1 MASGPRRRRPRSA
14 LKPRT
19 PDPRRLDSDIGA
31 ITKRNPSDKMD
42 MRVSRGRVPAIKEET
57 MGYLRGVVHGA
68 IIGGAVAL
76 LYAPKPGRQMRE
88 ELSERLDQVRGQMQ
102 PVLDQA
108 QGGVDSARPPVKAG
122 LPEKTTAF
130 NVNRLCGSGL
140 QAINSAVQELRTG
153 EAQVV
158 VAGGNE
164 NMSIQPY
171 LLPRSQVGWRL
182 GEATLIDGTMSLVT
196 DPFGRYQMG
205 STAEKVAD
213 RYGVSREAQDKFAA
227 ESQRRAAAAIAEGRF
242 DDQIVPVAIPQKK
255 GEPVIATVDEHPRPG
270 TTMESLGRLKPA
282 FREGGS
288 VTAGNSS
295 GINDAGAAI
304 VVMSR
309 GKAGELGVTPQ
320 LEWIADAVAGIA
332 PEIMGVAPIF
342 AVQNLLRKVGMTIN
356 DIDVM
361 ELDEAFAAQAVAVI
375 RELEIDPDR
384 VNPNGGAIA
393 LGHPVGA
400 TGAILTIKLAYEL
413 KRRQAEWG
421 IVTMCIGGGQGIA
434 TLFRNLN

>member
-1 MASGPRRRRPRSA
+1 M
-14 LKPRT
+14 T
-19 PDPRRLDSDIGA
+19 
-31 ITKRNPSDKMD
+31 RN
-42 MRVSRGRVPAIKEET
+42 GEGI
-57 MGYLRGVVHGA
+57 VVA
-68 IIGGAVAL
+68 
-76 LYAPKPGRQMRE
+76 
-88 ELSERLDQVRGQMQ
+88 
-102 PVLDQA
+102 
-108 QGGVDSARPPVKAG
+108 GGVRTAIGKFAGAFKDTPSSDLGANAIRAAVERAGIGPEVVDEVILGCVGQVGEDAFNARLATLKAG

-227 ESQRRAAAAIAEGRF
+227 ESQRRTAAAIAEGRF

-255 GEPVIATVDEHPRPG
+255 GDPVIARVDEHPRPG

-295 GINDAGAAI
+295 GINDAGAAV
-304 VVMSR
+304 VVMT
-309 GKAGELGVTPQ
+309 KAKADELGVTPQ
-320 LEWIADAVAGIA
+320 LEWVADAVAGIA

-342 AVQNLLRKVGMTIN
+342 AVQNLLKKVGMTIN
-356 DIDVM
+356 DIDLM
-361 ELDEAFAAQAVAVI
+361 ELNEAFAAQAVAVI
-375 RELEIDPDR
+375 RELEIDPEK

-400 TGAILTIKLAYEL
+400 TGAILTVKLAYEL
-413 KRRQAEWG
+413 KRRKAEWG

>member
-1 MASGPRRRRPRSA
+1 MNGGG
-14 LKPRT
+14 
-19 PDPRRLDSDIGA
+19 I
-31 ITKRNPSDKMD
+31 
-42 MRVSRGRVPAIKEET
+42 
-57 MGYLRGVVHGA
+57 VVA
-68 IIGGAVAL
+68 
-76 LYAPKPGRQMRE
+76 
-88 ELSERLDQVRGQMQ
+88 
-102 PVLDQA
+102 
-108 QGGVDSARPPVKAG
+108 GGVRTAIGKFAGAFKDTPTSDLGANAIRAAVDRAGISPAVVDEVILGCVGQVGEDAFNARLATLKAG
-122 LPEKTTAF
+122 LPETTTAF

-171 LLPRSQVGWRL
+171 MLPRSQVGWRL
-182 GEATLIDGTMSLVT
+182 GEAQLIDGTLSLVT

-205 STAEKVAD
+205 ATAEKVAD

-227 ESQRRAAAAIAEGRF
+227 ESQRRAAVAIAEGRF
-242 DDQIVPVAIPQKK
+242 KDQIVPVSIPQRK
-255 GEPVIATVDEHPRPG
+255 GDPLVADLDEHPRPG
-270 TTMESLGRLKPA
+270 TTAESLARLKPA
-282 FREGGS
+282 FRDGGS

-295 GINDAGAAI
+295 GINDAGAAL
-304 VVMSR
+304 VVMTSAR
-309 GKAGELGVTPQ
+309 AQELGVTPQ
-320 LEWIADAVAGIA
+320 LEWVADAVAGIA

-342 AVQNLLRKVGMTIN
+342 AVQNLLKKAGMTIN
-356 DIDVM
+356 DIDLM
-361 ELDEAFAAQAVAVI
+361 ELNEAFAAQAVAVI
-375 RELEIDPDR
+375 RELEIDPEK

-400 TGAILTIKLAYEL
+400 TGAILTVKLAYEL

>member
-1 MASGPRRRRPRSA
+1 VA
-14 LKPRT
+14 
-19 PDPRRLDSDIGA
+19 
-31 ITKRNPSDKMD
+31 RN
-42 MRVSRGRVPAIKEET
+42 GGEI
-57 MGYLRGVVHGA
+57 VVA
-68 IIGGAVAL
+68 
-76 LYAPKPGRQMRE
+76 
-88 ELSERLDQVRGQMQ
+88 
-102 PVLDQA
+102 
-108 QGGVDSARPPVKAG
+108 GGVRTAIGKFAGAFKDTPTSDLGATAIRAAVDRAGISPSVVDEVILGCVGQVGEDAFNARLATLKAG
-122 LPEKTTAF
+122 LPETTTAF

-171 LLPRSQVGWRL
+171 MLPRSQVGWRL
-182 GEATLIDGTMSLVT
+182 GEAQLIDGTLSLVT

-205 STAEKVAD
+205 ATAEKVAE

-227 ESQRRAAAAIAEGRF
+227 ESQRRAGVAIAEGRF
-242 DDQIVPVAIPQKK
+242 KEQIMPIAIPQRK
-255 GEPVIATVDEHPRPG
+255 GDPLVADLDEHPRPG
-270 TTMESLGRLKPA
+270 TTAESLARLKPA
-282 FREGGS
+282 FRDGGS

-295 GINDAGAAI
+295 GINDAGAAV
-304 VVMSR
+304 VVMTSAR
-309 GKAGELGVTPQ
+309 AQELGVTPQ
-320 LEWIADAVAGIA
+320 LEWVADAVAGVA

-342 AVQNLLRKVGMTIN
+342 AVQNLLKKAGMTIN
-356 DIDVM
+356 DIDLM
-361 ELDEAFAAQAVAVI
+361 ELNEAFAAQAVAVI
-375 RELEIDPDR
+375 RELEIDPEK

-400 TGAILTIKLAYEL
+400 TGAILTVKLAYEL

>member
-1 MASGPRRRRPRSA
+1 V
-14 LKPRT
+14 T
-19 PDPRRLDSDIGA
+19 
-31 ITKRNPSDKMD
+31 RN
-42 MRVSRGRVPAIKEET
+42 GEGI
-57 MGYLRGVVHGA
+57 VVA
-68 IIGGAVAL
+68 
-76 LYAPKPGRQMRE
+76 
-88 ELSERLDQVRGQMQ
+88 
-102 PVLDQA
+102 
-108 QGGVDSARPPVKAG
+108 GGVRTAIGKFAGAFKDTPSSDLGANAIRAAVERAGIAPEVVDEVILGCVGQVGEDAFNARLATLKAG

-140 QAINSAVQELRTG
+140 QAINSAAQELRTG

-227 ESQRRAAAAIAEGRF
+227 ESQRRAASAIAEGRF
-242 DDQIVPVAIPQKK
+242 DDQIVPIAIPQKK
-255 GEPVIATVDEHPRPG
+255 GDPVIAKVDEHPRPG
-270 TTMESLGRLKPA
+270 TTIESLGRLKPA

-295 GINDAGAAI
+295 GINDAGAAV
-304 VVMSR
+304 VVMTR
-309 GKAGELGVTPQ
+309 AKADELGVTPQ
-320 LEWIADAVAGIA
+320 LEWVADAVAGVA

-342 AVQNLLRKVGMTIN
+342 AVQNLLKKVGMTIN
-356 DIDVM
+356 DIDLM
-361 ELDEAFAAQAVAVI
+361 ELNEAFAAQAVAVI
-375 RELEIDPDR
+375 RELEIDPQK

-400 TGAILTIKLAYEL
+400 TGAILTVKLAYEL
-413 KRRQAEWG
+413 KRRKAEWG

>member
-1 MASGPRRRRPRSA
+1 VNG
-14 LKPRT
+14 
-19 PDPRRLDSDIGA
+19 DGI
-31 ITKRNPSDKMD
+31 
-42 MRVSRGRVPAIKEET
+42 
-57 MGYLRGVVHGA
+57 VVA
-68 IIGGAVAL
+68 
-76 LYAPKPGRQMRE
+76 
-88 ELSERLDQVRGQMQ
+88 
-102 PVLDQA
+102 
-108 QGGVDSARPPVKAG
+108 GGVRTAIGKFAGAFKDTPTSDLGANAIRAAVERAGISAEVVDEVILGCVGQVGEDAFNARLATLKAG
-122 LPEKTTAF
+122 LREKTTAF

-171 LLPRSQVGWRL
+171 LLPRSQVGSRL
-182 GEATLIDGTMSLVT
+182 GDAALIDGTLSLVT

-205 STAEKVAD
+205 ATAEKVAD

-242 DDQIVPVAIPQKK
+242 TDQIVPIAIPQKK
-255 GEPVIATVDEHPRPG
+255 GDPVIANVDEHPRPG

-295 GINDAGAAI
+295 GINDAGAAV
-304 VVMSR
+304 VVMTR
-309 GKAGELGVTPQ
+309 AKADDLGVTPQ
-320 LEWIADAVAGIA
+320 LEWVADAVAGIA

-342 AVQNLLRKVGMTIN
+342 AVQNLLKKVGMTIN
-356 DIDVM
+356 DIDLM
-361 ELDEAFAAQAVAVI
+361 ELNEAFAAQAVAVI
-375 RELEIDPDR
+375 RELEIDPEK

-400 TGAILTIKLAYEL
+400 TGAILTVKLAYEL

>member
-1 MASGPRRRRPRSA
+1 V
-14 LKPRT
+14 T
-19 PDPRRLDSDIGA
+19 
-31 ITKRNPSDKMD
+31 RN
-42 MRVSRGRVPAIKEET
+42 GEGI
-57 MGYLRGVVHGA
+57 VVA
-68 IIGGAVAL
+68 
-76 LYAPKPGRQMRE
+76 
-88 ELSERLDQVRGQMQ
+88 
-102 PVLDQA
+102 
-108 QGGVDSARPPVKAG
+108 GGVRTAIGKFAGAFKDTPTSDLGAKAIRAAVERAGISPDVVDEVILGCVGQVGEDAFNARLATLKAG

-171 LLPRSQVGWRL
+171 FLPRSQVGWRL
-182 GEATLIDGTMSLVT
+182 GEATLVDGTLSLVT

-205 STAEKVAD
+205 ATAEKVAE
-213 RYGVSREAQDKFAA
+213 RYGVSRQAQDAFAA

-255 GEPVIATVDEHPRPG
+255 GDPVMAQLDEHPRPG
-270 TTMESLGRLKPA
+270 TTVESLGRLKPA
-282 FREGGS
+282 FRDGGS

-295 GINDAGAAI
+295 GINDAGAAV
-304 VVMSR
+304 VVMTR
-309 GKAGELGVTPQ
+309 AKADELGVTPQ
-320 LEWIADAVAGIA
+320 LEWVADAVAGIA
-332 PEIMGVAPIF
+332 PEIMGVAPIV

-356 DIDVM
+356 DIDLM
-361 ELDEAFAAQAVAVI
+361 ELNEAFAAQAVAVI
-375 RELEIDPDR
+375 RELEIDPDK

-400 TGAILTIKLAYEL
+400 TGAILTVKLAYEL

>member
-1 MASGPRRRRPRSA
+1 MTRNGEGIVVAGGV
-14 LKPRT
+14 RT
-19 PDPRRLDSDIGA
+19 AIGKFAGAFKDTPSSDLGA
-31 ITKRNPSDKMD
+31 N
-42 MRVSRGRVPAIKEET
+42 AI
-57 MGYLRGVVHGA
+57 RA
-68 IIGGAVAL
+68 AVARAGIGPDVVDEVIL
-76 LYAPKPGRQMRE
+76 GCVGQVGEDAFNA
-88 ELSERLDQVRGQMQ
+88 RLAT
-102 PVLDQA
+102 L
-108 QGGVDSARPPVKAG
+108 KAG

-182 GEATLIDGTMSLVT
+182 GDATLIDGTMSLVT

-227 ESQRRAAAAIAEGRF
+227 ESQRRTAAAIAEGRF

-255 GEPVIATVDEHPRPG
+255 GDPVIARVDEHPRPG

-295 GINDAGAAI
+295 GINDAGAAV
-304 VVMSR
+304 VVMT
-309 GKAGELGVTPQ
+309 KAKADELGVTPQ
-320 LEWIADAVAGIA
+320 LEWVADAVAGIA

-342 AVQNLLRKVGMTIN
+342 AVQNLLKKVGMTIN
-356 DIDVM
+356 DIDLM
-361 ELDEAFAAQAVAVI
+361 ELNEAFAAQAVAVI
-375 RELEIDPDR
+375 RELEIDPEK

-400 TGAILTIKLAYEL
+400 TGAILTVKLAYEL
-413 KRRQAEWG
+413 KRRKAEWG

>member
-1 MASGPRRRRPRSA
+1 MA
-14 LKPRT
+14 
-19 PDPRRLDSDIGA
+19 
-31 ITKRNPSDKMD
+31 
-42 MRVSRGRVPAIKEET
+42 
-57 MGYLRGVVHGA
+57 
-68 IIGGAVAL
+68 
-76 LYAPKPGRQMRE
+76 
-88 ELSERLDQVRGQMQ
+88 
-102 PVLDQA
+102 
-108 QGGVDSARPPVKAG
+108 GGVRTAIGKFAGAFKDTPTSDLGASAIRAAVDRAGVSPQVIDEVILGCVGQVGEDAFNARLATLKAG

-171 LLPRSQVGWRL
+171 LLPRAQVGWRL
-182 GEATLIDGTMSLVT
+182 GEAALIDGTLSLVT

-205 STAEKVAD
+205 ATAEKVAD
-213 RYGVSREAQDKFAA
+213 RYGVSRQAQDAFAA
-227 ESQRRAAAAIAEGRF
+227 ESQRRAAAAIAQGRF
-242 DDQIVPVAIPQKK
+242 KDQIVPIAIPQKK
-255 GEPVIATVDEHPRPG
+255 GEPIVAQIDEHPRPA
-270 TTMESLGRLKPA
+270 TTVESLGRLKPA

-295 GINDAGAAI
+295 GINDAGAAV
-304 VVMSR
+304 VVMTR
-309 GKAGELGVTPQ
+309 AKAAELGVNPQ
-320 LEWIADAVAGIA
+320 LEWVADAVAGIA

-342 AVQNLLRKVGMTIN
+342 AVQNLLKKVGMTIN
-356 DIDVM
+356 DVDLM
-361 ELDEAFAAQAVAVI
+361 ELNEAFAAQAVAVI
-375 RELEIDPDR
+375 RELEIDPEK

-400 TGAILTIKLAYEL
+400 TGAILTVKLAYEL

>member
-1 MASGPRRRRPRSA
+1 MNGEG
-14 LKPRT
+14 
-19 PDPRRLDSDIGA
+19 I
-31 ITKRNPSDKMD
+31 
-42 MRVSRGRVPAIKEET
+42 
-57 MGYLRGVVHGA
+57 VVA
-68 IIGGAVAL
+68 
-76 LYAPKPGRQMRE
+76 
-88 ELSERLDQVRGQMQ
+88 
-102 PVLDQA
+102 
-108 QGGVDSARPPVKAG
+108 GGVRTAIGKFAGAFKDTPSSDLGATAIRAAVERAGISPEVVDEVILGCVGQVGEDAFNARLATLKAG

-182 GEATLIDGTMSLVT
+182 GEAQLIDGTLSLVT

-205 STAEKVAD
+205 WTAEKVAD

-242 DDQIVPVAIPQKK
+242 TDQIVPIAIPQKK
-255 GEPVIATVDEHPRPG
+255 GDPISANNDEHPRPS
-270 TTMESLGRLKPA
+270 TTIESLGRLKPA

-295 GINDAGAAI
+295 GINDAGAAV
-304 VVMSR
+304 VVMT
-309 GKAGELGVTPQ
+309 KAKADELGVTPQ
-320 LEWIADAVAGIA
+320 LEWVADSVAGIA

-342 AVQNLLRKVGMTIN
+342 AVQKLLCKVGMNIN
-356 DIDVM
+356 DIDLM
-361 ELDEAFAAQAVAVI
+361 ELNEAFAAQAVAVI
-375 RELEIDPDR
+375 RELEIDPEK

-400 TGAILTIKLAYEL
+400 TGAILTVKLAYEL

>member
-1 MASGPRRRRPRSA
+1 MVAGATRTAIGKFAGAFKDLPTSGLGAAAIRSA
-14 LKPRT
+14 VARAGIEPEIVDEVILGCVGQVGE
-19 PDPRRLDSDIGA
+19 DAFNARLA
-31 ITKRNPSDKMD
+31 T
-42 MRVSRGRVPAIKEET
+42 
-57 MGYLRGVVHGA
+57 L
-68 IIGGAVAL
+68 
-76 LYAPKPGRQMRE
+76 
-88 ELSERLDQVRGQMQ
+88 
-102 PVLDQA
+102 
-108 QGGVDSARPPVKAG
+108 KAG
-122 LPEKTTAF
+122 LPESTTAY

-140 QAINSAVQELRTG
+140 QAINSAVHEIRQG

-182 GEATLIDGTMSLVT
+182 GEAALIDGTLSLVT

-205 STAEKVAD
+205 CTAEKVAD
-213 RYGVSREAQDKFAA
+213 RYGVSRESQDAFAA

-242 DDQIVPVAIPQKK
+242 LEQITPVEIPQKK
-255 GEPVIATVDEHPRPG
+255 GDPVLAKLDEHPRAG
-270 TTMESLGRLKPA
+270 TTTESLARLKPA

-295 GINDAGAAI
+295 GINDAGAAV
-304 VVMSR
+304 VVMT
-309 GKAGELGVTPQ
+309 KAKADELGVQAQ
-320 LEWIADAVAGIA
+320 LEWVADAVAAIS

-342 AVQNLLRKVGMTIN
+342 AVQNLLKKVGMTIN
-356 DIDVM
+356 DVDLM
-361 ELDEAFAAQAVAVI
+361 ELNEAFAAQAVAVI
-375 RELEIDPDR
+375 RELEIDPEK

-400 TGAILTIKLAYEL
+400 TGAILTVKLAYEL
-413 KRRQAEWG
+413 KRQQKEWG

-434 TLFRNLN
+434 TLYRNLN

>member
-1 MASGPRRRRPRSA
+1 MAVNGEGIVVAGAARTAIGKFAGAFKDLPTSDLGAQAIRASIERA
-14 LKPRT
+14 GIT
-19 PDPRRLDSDIGA
+19 PDVVDEVILGCVGQVGEDAFNARLA
-31 ITKRNPSDKMD
+31 T
-42 MRVSRGRVPAIKEET
+42 
-57 MGYLRGVVHGA
+57 L
-68 IIGGAVAL
+68 
-76 LYAPKPGRQMRE
+76 
-88 ELSERLDQVRGQMQ
+88 
-102 PVLDQA
+102 
-108 QGGVDSARPPVKAG
+108 KAG

-171 LLPRSQVGWRL
+171 MLPRAQVGWRL
-182 GEATLIDGTMSLVT
+182 GEAELVDGTLSLVT

-205 STAEKVAD
+205 ATAEKVAD
-213 RYGVSREAQDKFAA
+213 RYGVSRETQDKFAA

-242 DDQIVPVAIPQKK
+242 QDQIVPVAVPQKK
-255 GEPVIATVDEHPRPG
+255 GEPVIANLDEHPRPG
-270 TTMESLGRLKPA
+270 TTAESLARLKPA

-295 GINDAGAAI
+295 GINDAGAAV
-304 VVMSR
+304 VVMT
-309 GKAGELGVTPQ
+309 KAKADELGVVPQ
-320 LEWIADAVAGIA
+320 LEWVADAVAGIA

-342 AVQNLLRKVGMTIN
+342 AVQNLLRKVGMTVN

-361 ELDEAFAAQAVAVI
+361 ELNEAFAAQAVAVI
-375 RELEIDPDR
+375 RELEIDPEK

-400 TGAILTIKLAYEL
+400 TGAILTVKLAYEL

>member
-1 MASGPRRRRPRSA
+1 MTQNGEG
-14 LKPRT
+14 
-19 PDPRRLDSDIGA
+19 I
-31 ITKRNPSDKMD
+31 
-42 MRVSRGRVPAIKEET
+42 
-57 MGYLRGVVHGA
+57 VVA
-68 IIGGAVAL
+68 
-76 LYAPKPGRQMRE
+76 
-88 ELSERLDQVRGQMQ
+88 
-102 PVLDQA
+102 
-108 QGGVDSARPPVKAG
+108 GGVRTAIGKFAGAFKDTPTSDLGANAIRAAIERAGISPDVVDEVILGCVGQVGEDAFNARLATLKAG

-171 LLPRSQVGWRL
+171 LLPRAQVGWRL
-182 GEATLIDGTMSLVT
+182 GEAALIDGTLSLVT

-205 STAEKVAD
+205 ATAEKVAD
-213 RYGVSREAQDKFAA
+213 RYGVSRQAQDAFAA

-242 DDQIVPVAIPQKK
+242 NDQIVPVAIPQKK
-255 GEPVIATVDEHPRPG
+255 GDPVIAQLDEHPRPG
-270 TTMESLGRLKPA
+270 TTVESLGRLKPA

-295 GINDAGAAI
+295 GINDAGAAV
-304 VVMSR
+304 VVMTR
-309 GKAGELGVTPQ
+309 AKAGELGVTPQ
-320 LEWIADAVAGIA
+320 LEWVADAVAGIA

-342 AVQNLLRKVGMTIN
+342 AVQNLLKKVGMTIN
-356 DIDVM
+356 DIDLM
-361 ELDEAFAAQAVAVI
+361 ELNEAFAAQAVAVI
-375 RELEIDPDR
+375 RELEIDPEK

-400 TGAILTIKLAYEL
+400 TGAILTVKLAYEL

>member
-1 MASGPRRRRPRSA
+1 MNG
-14 LKPRT
+14 
-19 PDPRRLDSDIGA
+19 DGI
-31 ITKRNPSDKMD
+31 
-42 MRVSRGRVPAIKEET
+42 
-57 MGYLRGVVHGA
+57 VVA
-68 IIGGAVAL
+68 
-76 LYAPKPGRQMRE
+76 
-88 ELSERLDQVRGQMQ
+88 
-102 PVLDQA
+102 
-108 QGGVDSARPPVKAG
+108 GGVRTAIGKFAGAFKDTPTSDLGANAIRAAVQRAGISPEVVDEVILGCVGQVGEDAFNARLATLKAG

-171 LLPRSQVGWRL
+171 LLPRSQVGSRL
-182 GEATLIDGTMSLVT
+182 GDAALIDGTLSLVT

-205 STAEKVAD
+205 ATAEKVAD

-242 DDQIVPVAIPQKK
+242 TDQIVPIAIPQKK
-255 GEPVIATVDEHPRPG
+255 GDPLIANVDEHPRPG

-295 GINDAGAAI
+295 GINDAGAAV
-304 VVMSR
+304 VVMTR
-309 GKAGELGVTPQ
+309 AKADELGVTPQ
-320 LEWIADAVAGIA
+320 LEWVADAVAGIA

-342 AVQNLLRKVGMTIN
+342 AVQNLLKKVGMTIN
-356 DIDVM
+356 DIDLM
-361 ELDEAFAAQAVAVI
+361 ELNEAFAAQAVAVI
-375 RELEIDPDR
+375 RELEIDPEK

-400 TGAILTIKLAYEL
+400 TGAILTVKLAYEL

>member
-1 MASGPRRRRPRSA
+1 M
-14 LKPRT
+14 T
-19 PDPRRLDSDIGA
+19 
-31 ITKRNPSDKMD
+31 RN
-42 MRVSRGRVPAIKEET
+42 GEGI
-57 MGYLRGVVHGA
+57 VVA
-68 IIGGAVAL
+68 
-76 LYAPKPGRQMRE
+76 
-88 ELSERLDQVRGQMQ
+88 
-102 PVLDQA
+102 
-108 QGGVDSARPPVKAG
+108 GGVRTAIGKFAGAFKDTPSSDLGANAIRAAVERAGIGPEVVDEVILGCVGQVGEDAFNARLATLKAG

-140 QAINSAVQELRTG
+140 QAINSAAQELRTG

-227 ESQRRAAAAIAEGRF
+227 ESQRRAASAIAEGRF
-242 DDQIVPVAIPQKK
+242 DDQIVPIAIPQKK
-255 GEPVIATVDEHPRPG
+255 GDPVIAKVDEHPRPG
-270 TTMESLGRLKPA
+270 TTIESLGRLKPA

-295 GINDAGAAI
+295 GINDAGAAV
-304 VVMSR
+304 VVMTR
-309 GKAGELGVTPQ
+309 AKADELGVTPQ
-320 LEWIADAVAGIA
+320 LEWVADAVAGVA

-342 AVQNLLRKVGMTIN
+342 AVQNLLKKVRMTIN
-356 DIDVM
+356 DIDLM
-361 ELDEAFAAQAVAVI
+361 ELNEAFAAQAVAVI
-375 RELEIDPDR
+375 RELEIDPGK

-400 TGAILTIKLAYEL
+400 TGAILTVKLAYEL
-413 KRRQAEWG
+413 KRRKAEWG

>member
-1 MASGPRRRRPRSA
+1 MERSSAGRWRCSTRPSPDGRCAGGVRSA
-14 LKPRT
+14 SIRWAGRCGRWWAKARGWWVLGCVGQVGE
-19 PDPRRLDSDIGA
+19 DAFNARLA
-31 ITKRNPSDKMD
+31 T
-42 MRVSRGRVPAIKEET
+42 
-57 MGYLRGVVHGA
+57 L
-68 IIGGAVAL
+68 
-76 LYAPKPGRQMRE
+76 
-88 ELSERLDQVRGQMQ
+88 
-102 PVLDQA
+102 
-108 QGGVDSARPPVKAG
+108 KAG

-227 ESQRRAAAAIAEGRF
+227 ESQRRAAAAIAQGRF

-255 GEPVIATVDEHPRPG
+255 GDPVIARVDEHPRPG
-270 TTMESLGRLKPA
+270 TTVESLGRLKPA

-295 GINDAGAAI
+295 GINDAGAAV
-304 VVMSR
+304 VVMTR
-309 GKAGELGVTPQ
+309 AKAGELGVTPQ
-320 LEWIADAVAGIA
+320 LEWVADAVAGIA

-342 AVQNLLRKVGMTIN
+342 AVQNLLKKVGMTIN
-356 DIDVM
+356 DIDLM
-361 ELDEAFAAQAVAVI
+361 ELNEAFAAQAVAVI
-375 RELEIDPDR
+375 RELGIDPEK
-384 VNPNGGAIA
+384 VNPNGRASA
-393 LGHPVGA
+393 LGHPGGA
-400 TGAILTIKLAYEL
+400 TGALLTVKLAYEL

-421 IVTMCIGGGQGIA
+421 IVTMCIGGGPGVAHPLPQPDQPG
-434 TLFRNLN
+434 

>member
-1 MASGPRRRRPRSA
+1 V
-14 LKPRT
+14 T
-19 PDPRRLDSDIGA
+19 
-31 ITKRNPSDKMD
+31 RN
-42 MRVSRGRVPAIKEET
+42 GEGI
-57 MGYLRGVVHGA
+57 VVA
-68 IIGGAVAL
+68 
-76 LYAPKPGRQMRE
+76 
-88 ELSERLDQVRGQMQ
+88 
-102 PVLDQA
+102 
-108 QGGVDSARPPVKAG
+108 GGVRTAIGKFAGAFKDTPSSDLGANAIRAAVERAGIGPEVVDEVILGCVGQVGEDAFNARLATLKAG

-227 ESQRRAAAAIAEGRF
+227 ESQRRTAAAIAEGRF

-255 GEPVIATVDEHPRPG
+255 GDPVIARVDEHPRPG

-295 GINDAGAAI
+295 GINDAGAAL
-304 VVMSR
+304 VVLT
-309 GKAGELGVTPQ
+309 KAKADELGVTPQ
-320 LEWIADAVAGIA
+320 LEWVADAVAGIA

-342 AVQNLLRKVGMTIN
+342 AVQNLLKKVGMTIN
-356 DIDVM
+356 DIDLM
-361 ELDEAFAAQAVAVI
+361 ELNEAFAAQAVAVI
-375 RELEIDPDR
+375 RELEIDPEK

-400 TGAILTIKLAYEL
+400 TGAILTVKLAYEL
-413 KRRQAEWG
+413 KRRKAEWG

>member
-1 MASGPRRRRPRSA
+1 V
-14 LKPRT
+14 T
-19 PDPRRLDSDIGA
+19 
-31 ITKRNPSDKMD
+31 RN
-42 MRVSRGRVPAIKEET
+42 GEGI
-57 MGYLRGVVHGA
+57 VVA
-68 IIGGAVAL
+68 
-76 LYAPKPGRQMRE
+76 
-88 ELSERLDQVRGQMQ
+88 
-102 PVLDQA
+102 
-108 QGGVDSARPPVKAG
+108 GGVRTAIGKFAGAFKDTPSSDLGANAIRAAVERAGIAPDVVDEVILGCVGQVGEDAFNARLATLKAG

-255 GEPVIATVDEHPRPG
+255 GDPVIARIDEHPRPA

-295 GINDAGAAI
+295 GINDAGAAV

-309 GKAGELGVTPQ
+309 GKADELGVTPQ
-320 LEWIADAVAGIA
+320 LEWVADAVAGIA

-342 AVQNLLRKVGMTIN
+342 AVQNLLKKVGMTIN
-356 DIDVM
+356 DIDLM
-361 ELDEAFAAQAVAVI
+361 ELNEAFAAQAVAVI
-375 RELEIDPDR
+375 RELEIDPQK

-400 TGAILTIKLAYEL
+400 TGAILTVKLAYEL
-413 KRRQAEWG
+413 KRRKAEWG

>member
-1 MASGPRRRRPRSA
+1 MKRNGTDPVVITGAA
-14 LKPRT
+14 RT
-19 PDPRRLDSDIGA
+19 PIGKFAGSFKDLPCSD
-31 ITKRNPSDKMD
+31 
-42 MRVSRGRVPAIKEET
+42 
-57 MGYLRGVVHGA
+57 L
-68 IIGGAVAL
+68 GAVAIRTAVQRAGIEPAL
-76 LYAPKPGRQMRE
+76 VDEVIMGCVGQVGEDAFNA
-88 ELSERLDQVRGQMQ
+88 RLAT
-102 PVLDQA
+102 L
-108 QGGVDSARPPVKAG
+108 KAG
-122 LPEKTTAF
+122 LPEKTTAY

-140 QAINSAVQELRTG
+140 QAINSGVHQIQLG
-153 EAQVV
+153 ESEVV

-182 GEATLIDGTMSLVT
+182 GEATMVDGTLSLVT

-205 STAEKVAD
+205 CTAEKVAE
-213 RYGVSREAQDKFAA
+213 RYQVSRQEQDQFALR
-227 ESQRRAAAAIAEGRF
+227 SQQRAAAAQREGRF
-242 DDQIVPVAIPQKK
+242 GDQIASVDVPQRK
-255 GEPVIATVDEHPRPG
+255 GAPLIASVDEHPRPD
-270 TTMESLGRLKPA
+270 TTAESLAKLRAA

-295 GINDAGAAI
+295 GINDAGAAL
-304 VVMSR
+304 VLMHAER
-309 GKAGELGVTPQ
+309 ARALGVKAQ
-320 LEWIADAVAGIA
+320 LEWVKDSVAAIT

-342 AVQNLLRKVGMTIN
+342 AVQNLLKKAGMSID

-361 ELDEAFAAQAVAVI
+361 ELNEAFAAQAVAVI
-375 RELEIDPDR
+375 RELEIDPEK

-400 TGAILTIKLAYEL
+400 TGAILTVKLLHEL
-413 KRRQAEWG
+413 KRRNAEWG

>member
-1 MASGPRRRRPRSA
+1 MNGEG
-14 LKPRT
+14 
-19 PDPRRLDSDIGA
+19 I
-31 ITKRNPSDKMD
+31 
-42 MRVSRGRVPAIKEET
+42 
-57 MGYLRGVVHGA
+57 VVA
-68 IIGGAVAL
+68 
-76 LYAPKPGRQMRE
+76 
-88 ELSERLDQVRGQMQ
+88 
-102 PVLDQA
+102 
-108 QGGVDSARPPVKAG
+108 GGVRTAIGKFAGAFKDTPTSDLGANAIRAAVERAGISPEVVDEVILGCVGQVGEDAFNARLATLKAG

-182 GEATLIDGTMSLVT
+182 GEAALIDGTLSLVT

-205 STAEKVAD
+205 ATAEKVAD
-213 RYGVSREAQDKFAA
+213 RYGVSRQAQDTFAA
-227 ESQRRAAAAIAEGRF
+227 ESQRRAAVAIAEGRF
-242 DDQIVPVAIPQKK
+242 KDQIVSVAIPQKK
-255 GEPVIATVDEHPRPG
+255 GDPVIANVDEHPRPG

-282 FREGGS
+282 FRDGGS

-295 GINDAGAAI
+295 GINDAGAAV
-304 VVMSR
+304 VVMTR
-309 GKAGELGVTPQ
+309 AKAAELGVTPQ
-320 LEWIADAVAGIA
+320 LEWVADAVAGIA

-342 AVQNLLRKVGMTIN
+342 AVQNLLKKVGMTIN
-356 DIDVM
+356 DIDLM
-361 ELDEAFAAQAVAVI
+361 ELNEAFAAQAVAVI
-375 RELEIDPDR
+375 RELEIDPEK

-400 TGAILTIKLAYEL
+400 TGAILTVKLAYEL

>member
-1 MASGPRRRRPRSA
+1 
-14 LKPRT
+14 
-19 PDPRRLDSDIGA
+19 
-31 ITKRNPSDKMD
+31 
-42 MRVSRGRVPAIKEET
+42 
-57 MGYLRGVVHGA
+57 
-68 IIGGAVAL
+68 VAL
-76 LYAPKPGRQMRE
+76 NGAGI
-88 ELSERLDQVRGQMQ
+88 V
-102 PVLDQA
+102 VA
-108 QGGVDSARPPVKAG
+108 GGVRTAIGKFAGAFKDTPTSELGATAIRAAVDRAGIAPDVVDEVIMGCVGQVGEDAFNARLATLKAG
-122 LPEKTTAF
+122 LPETTTAF

-182 GEATLIDGTMSLVT
+182 GEAQLIDGTLSLVT

-205 STAEKVAD
+205 CTAEKVAD

-242 DDQIVPVAIPQKK
+242 KEQIVPIAIPQRK
-255 GEPVIATVDEHPRPG
+255 GDPLIADLDEHPRPG
-270 TTMESLGRLKPA
+270 TTAESLARLKPA
-282 FREGGS
+282 FGDGGS

-295 GINDAGAAI
+295 GINDAGAAL
-304 VVMSR
+304 VVLTSAR
-309 GKAGELGVTPQ
+309 AKELGVTPQ
-320 LEWIADAVAGIA
+320 LEWVGDALAGIA

-342 AVQNLLRKVGMTIN
+342 AVQRLLKKAGMTIN
-356 DIDVM
+356 DIDLM
-361 ELDEAFAAQAVAVI
+361 ELNEAFAAQAVAVI
-375 RELEIDPDR
+375 RELEIDPGK

-400 TGAILTIKLAYEL
+400 TGAILTVKLAYEL

>member
-1 MASGPRRRRPRSA
+1 M
-14 LKPRT
+14 
-19 PDPRRLDSDIGA
+19 
-31 ITKRNPSDKMD
+31 
-42 MRVSRGRVPAIKEET
+42 
-57 MGYLRGVVHGA
+57 
-68 IIGGAVAL
+68 VA
-76 LYAPKPGRQMRE
+76 
-88 ELSERLDQVRGQMQ
+88 
-102 PVLDQA
+102 
-108 QGGVDSARPPVKAG
+108 GGVRTAIGKFAGAFKDTPTSDLGASAIRAAVERAGISAELVDEVILGCVGQVGEDAFNARLATLKAG

-153 EAQVV
+153 EARVV

-182 GEATLIDGTMSLVT
+182 GEATLVDGTMSLVT

-205 STAEKVAD
+205 ATAEKVAD
-213 RYGVSREAQDKFAA
+213 RYGVSREAQDQFAA

-242 DDQIVPVAIPQKK
+242 KDQIVPVAIPQKK
-255 GEPVIATVDEHPRPG
+255 GDPVMANLDEHPRAG
-270 TTMESLGRLKPA
+270 TTVESLGRLRPA

-295 GINDAGAAI
+295 GINDAGAAV
-304 VVMSR
+304 VVMTR
-309 GKAGELGVTPQ
+309 ARAAELGVTAQ

-342 AVQNLLRKVGMTIN
+342 AVQNLLKKVGMTIN
-356 DIDVM
+356 DIDLM
-361 ELDEAFAAQAVAVI
+361 ELNEAFAAQAVAVI
-375 RELEIDPDR
+375 RELEIDPER

-400 TGAILTIKLAYEL
+400 TGAILTVKLAYEL
-413 KRRQAEWG
+413 RRRQAEWG

-434 TLFRNLN
+434 TLFRNPN

>member
-1 MASGPRRRRPRSA
+1 VAQNG
-14 LKPRT
+14 
-19 PDPRRLDSDIGA
+19 GA
-31 ITKRNPSDKMD
+31 I
-42 MRVSRGRVPAIKEET
+42 VIA
-57 MGYLRGVVHGA
+57 
-68 IIGGAVAL
+68 
-76 LYAPKPGRQMRE
+76 
-88 ELSERLDQVRGQMQ
+88 
-102 PVLDQA
+102 
-108 QGGVDSARPPVKAG
+108 GGVRTAIGKFAGSFKDVPSSSLGATAIRAAVDRAGISPDDVDEVILGCVGQVGEDAFNARLATLKAG

-153 EAQVV
+153 EAEVV

-171 LLPRSQVGWRL
+171 MLPRSQVGWRL
-182 GEATLIDGTMSLVT
+182 GEAELVDGTLSLVT

-205 STAEKVAD
+205 CTAEKVAD
-213 RYGVSREAQDKFAA
+213 RYGVSRESQDRFAA
-227 ESQRRAAAAIAEGRF
+227 ESQRRAANAISEGRF
-242 DDQIVPVAIPQKK
+242 KDQIVPVAVPQRK
-255 GEPVIATVDEHPRPG
+255 GEPINADQDEHPRPG
-270 TTMESLGRLKPA
+270 TTIESLGKLKPA

-295 GINDAGAAI
+295 GINDAGAA
-304 VVMSR
+304 VVVTTR
-309 GKAGELGVTPQ
+309 EKAQQLGITPQ
-320 LEWIADAVAGIA
+320 LEWVADAVAGIR

-342 AVQNLLRKVGMTIN
+342 AVQKLLKKVGMTVN
-356 DIDVM
+356 DIDLM
-361 ELDEAFAAQAVAVI
+361 ELNEAFAAQAVAVI
-375 RELEIDPDR
+375 RELEIDPEK

-400 TGAILTIKLAYEL
+400 TGAILTVKLAYEL

>member
-1 MASGPRRRRPRSA
+1 M
-14 LKPRT
+14 
-19 PDPRRLDSDIGA
+19 
-31 ITKRNPSDKMD
+31 RN
-42 MRVSRGRVPAIKEET
+42 GEGI
-57 MGYLRGVVHGA
+57 VVA
-68 IIGGAVAL
+68 
-76 LYAPKPGRQMRE
+76 
-88 ELSERLDQVRGQMQ
+88 
-102 PVLDQA
+102 
-108 QGGVDSARPPVKAG
+108 GGVRTAIGKFAGAFKDTPTSDLGANAIRAAVERAGISPEVVDEVILGCVGQVGEDAFNARLATLKAG

-205 STAEKVAD
+205 ATAEKVAD
-213 RYGVSREAQDKFAA
+213 RYGVSRQAQDTFAA
-227 ESQRRAAAAIAEGRF
+227 ESQRRAAVAIAEGRF
-242 DDQIVPVAIPQKK
+242 KDQIVSVAIPQKK
-255 GEPVIATVDEHPRPG
+255 GDPVIANVDEHPRPG

-282 FREGGS
+282 FRDGGS

-295 GINDAGAAI
+295 GINDAGAAV
-304 VVMSR
+304 VVMTR
-309 GKAGELGVTPQ
+309 AKAAELGVTPQ
-320 LEWIADAVAGIA
+320 LEWVADAVAGIA

-342 AVQNLLRKVGMTIN
+342 AVQNLLKKVGMTIN
-356 DIDVM
+356 DIDLM
-361 ELDEAFAAQAVAVI
+361 ELNEAFAAQAVAVI
-375 RELEIDPDR
+375 RELEIDPEK

-400 TGAILTIKLAYEL
+400 TGAILTVKLAYEL

>member
-1 MASGPRRRRPRSA
+1 MNGEG
-14 LKPRT
+14 
-19 PDPRRLDSDIGA
+19 I
-31 ITKRNPSDKMD
+31 
-42 MRVSRGRVPAIKEET
+42 
-57 MGYLRGVVHGA
+57 VVA
-68 IIGGAVAL
+68 
-76 LYAPKPGRQMRE
+76 
-88 ELSERLDQVRGQMQ
+88 
-102 PVLDQA
+102 
-108 QGGVDSARPPVKAG
+108 GGVRTAIGKFAGAFKDTPTSDLGANAIRAAVERAGISPEVVDEVILGCVGQVGEDAFNARLATLKAG

-182 GEATLIDGTMSLVT
+182 GEAALIDGTLSLVT

-205 STAEKVAD
+205 ATAEKVAD
-213 RYGVSREAQDKFAA
+213 RYGVSRQAQDTFAA
-227 ESQRRAAAAIAEGRF
+227 ESQRRAAVAIAEGRF
-242 DDQIVPVAIPQKK
+242 KDQIVSVAIPQKK
-255 GEPVIATVDEHPRPG
+255 GDPVIANVDEHPRPG

-282 FREGGS
+282 FRDGGS

-295 GINDAGAAI
+295 GINDAGAAV
-304 VVMSR
+304 VVMTAA
-309 GKAGELGVTPQ
+309 KAAELGVTPQ
-320 LEWIADAVAGIA
+320 LEWVADAVAGIA

-342 AVQNLLRKVGMTIN
+342 AVQNLLKKVGMTIN
-356 DIDVM
+356 DIDLM
-361 ELDEAFAAQAVAVI
+361 ELNEAFAAQAVAVI
-375 RELEIDPDR
+375 RELEIDPEK

-400 TGAILTIKLAYEL
+400 TGAILTVKLAYEL

>member
-1 MASGPRRRRPRSA
+1 MASNGEGIVIA
-14 LKPRT
+14 
-19 PDPRRLDSDIGA
+19 
-31 ITKRNPSDKMD
+31 
-42 MRVSRGRVPAIKEET
+42 
-57 MGYLRGVVHGA
+57 
-68 IIGGAVAL
+68 
-76 LYAPKPGRQMRE
+76 
-88 ELSERLDQVRGQMQ
+88 
-102 PVLDQA
+102 
-108 QGGVDSARPPVKAG
+108 GGVRTAIGKFAGAFKDTATSELGATAIRAAVERAVISTDVVDEVILGCVGQVGEDAFNARLAALKAG

-171 LLPRSQVGWRL
+171 LLPRAEVGWRL
-182 GEATLIDGTMSLVT
+182 GEAALIDGTLSLVT
-196 DPFGRYQMG
+196 DPSGRYQMG
-205 STAEKVAD
+205 CTAEKVAD
-213 RYGVSREAQDKFAA
+213 RYAVPRETQDQFAA

-242 DDQIVPVAIPQKK
+242 DDQIVPIAIKQKK
-255 GEPVIATVDEHPRPG
+255 GDPVIANVDEHPRPG
-270 TTMESLGRLKPA
+270 TTLESMGRLKPA

-295 GINDAGAAI
+295 GINDAGAAV
-304 VVMSR
+304 VVMTKQ
-309 GKAGELGVTPQ
+309 KAVSLGVTPQ

-342 AVQNLLRKVGMTIN
+342 AVQKLLKKVGMTIN
-356 DIDVM
+356 DIDLM
-361 ELDEAFAAQAVAVI
+361 ELNEAFAAQAVAVI
-375 RELEIDPDR
+375 RELEIDPDK

-400 TGAILTIKLAYEL
+400 TGAILTVKLAYEL
-413 KRRQAEWG
+413 KRRHAEWG

>member
-1 MASGPRRRRPRSA
+1 VA
-14 LKPRT
+14 LNGEG
-19 PDPRRLDSDIGA
+19 I
-31 ITKRNPSDKMD
+31 
-42 MRVSRGRVPAIKEET
+42 
-57 MGYLRGVVHGA
+57 VVA
-68 IIGGAVAL
+68 GGARTAIGKF
-76 LYAPKPGRQMRE
+76 AGAFKDTATS
-88 ELSERLDQVRGQMQ
+88 ELGATAIRAAVERAGISPDVVDEVILGCVGQVGE
-102 PVLDQA
+102 DA
-108 QGGVDSARPPVKAG
+108 FNARLATLKAG

-171 LLPRSQVGWRL
+171 LLPRAQVGWRL
-182 GEATLIDGTMSLVT
+182 GEAALIDGTLSLVT

-205 STAEKVAD
+205 ATAEKVAD
-213 RYGVSREAQDKFAA
+213 RYGVSRQAQDAFAA

-242 DDQIVPVAIPQKK
+242 NDQIVPVAIPQKK
-255 GEPVIATVDEHPRPG
+255 GDPVIAQLDEHPRPG
-270 TTMESLGRLKPA
+270 TTVESLGRLKPA

-295 GINDAGAAI
+295 GINDAGAAV
-304 VVMSR
+304 VVMTR
-309 GKAGELGVTPQ
+309 AKAGELGVTPQ
-320 LEWIADAVAGIA
+320 LEWVADAVAGIA

-342 AVQNLLRKVGMTIN
+342 AVQNLLKKVGMTIN
-356 DIDVM
+356 DIDLM
-361 ELDEAFAAQAVAVI
+361 ELNEAFAAQAVAVI
-375 RELEIDPDR
+375 RELEIDPEK

-400 TGAILTIKLAYEL
+400 TGAILTVKLAYEL

-434 TLFRNLN
+434 TLFRNVN

>member
-1 MASGPRRRRPRSA
+1 M
-14 LKPRT
+14 T
-19 PDPRRLDSDIGA
+19 
-31 ITKRNPSDKMD
+31 RN
-42 MRVSRGRVPAIKEET
+42 GEGI
-57 MGYLRGVVHGA
+57 VVA
-68 IIGGAVAL
+68 
-76 LYAPKPGRQMRE
+76 
-88 ELSERLDQVRGQMQ
+88 
-102 PVLDQA
+102 
-108 QGGVDSARPPVKAG
+108 GGVRTAIGKFAGAFKDTPSSDLGANAIRAAVERAGIAPDVVDEVILGCVGQVGEDAFNARLATLKAG

-255 GEPVIATVDEHPRPG
+255 GDPVIARIDEHPRPA

-295 GINDAGAAI
+295 GINDAGAAV

-309 GKAGELGVTPQ
+309 GKADELGVTPQ
-320 LEWIADAVAGIA
+320 LEWVADAVAGIA

-342 AVQNLLRKVGMTIN
+342 AVQNLLKKVGMTIN
-356 DIDVM
+356 DIDLM
-361 ELDEAFAAQAVAVI
+361 ELNEAFAAQAVAVI
-375 RELEIDPDR
+375 RELEIDPQK

-400 TGAILTIKLAYEL
+400 TGAILTVKLAYEL
-413 KRRQAEWG
+413 KRRKAEWG

-434 TLFRNLN
+434 TLFRNPN

>member
-1 MASGPRRRRPRSA
+1 M
-14 LKPRT
+14 T
-19 PDPRRLDSDIGA
+19 
-31 ITKRNPSDKMD
+31 RN
-42 MRVSRGRVPAIKEET
+42 GEGI
-57 MGYLRGVVHGA
+57 VVA
-68 IIGGAVAL
+68 
-76 LYAPKPGRQMRE
+76 
-88 ELSERLDQVRGQMQ
+88 
-102 PVLDQA
+102 
-108 QGGVDSARPPVKAG
+108 GGVRTAIGKFAGAFKDTPTSDLGANAIRAAVERAGISPDVVDEVILGCVGQVGEDAFNARLATLKAG

-171 LLPRSQVGWRL
+171 FLPRSQVGWRL
-182 GEATLIDGTMSLVT
+182 GEATLVDGTLSLVT

-205 STAEKVAD
+205 ATAEKVAD
-213 RYGVSREAQDKFAA
+213 RYGVSRQAQDAFAA

-242 DDQIVPVAIPQKK
+242 HDQIVPVAIPQKK
-255 GEPVIATVDEHPRPG
+255 GDPVIAQLDEHPRPG
-270 TTMESLGRLKPA
+270 TTLESLGRLKPA

-295 GINDAGAAI
+295 GINDAGAAV
-304 VVMSR
+304 VVMTR
-309 GKAGELGVTPQ
+309 AKADELGVTPQ
-320 LEWIADAVAGIA
+320 LEWVADAVAGIA

-342 AVQNLLRKVGMTIN
+342 AVQNLLKKVGMTIN
-356 DIDVM
+356 DIDLM
-361 ELDEAFAAQAVAVI
+361 ELNEAFAAQAVAVI
-375 RELEIDPDR
+375 RELEIDPDK

-400 TGAILTIKLAYEL
+400 TGAILTVKLAYEL
-413 KRRQAEWG
+413 KRRQVEWG

>member
-1 MASGPRRRRPRSA
+1 MA
-14 LKPRT
+14 
-19 PDPRRLDSDIGA
+19 
-31 ITKRNPSDKMD
+31 RN
-42 MRVSRGRVPAIKEET
+42 GGGI
-57 MGYLRGVVHGA
+57 VVA
-68 IIGGAVAL
+68 
-76 LYAPKPGRQMRE
+76 
-88 ELSERLDQVRGQMQ
+88 
-102 PVLDQA
+102 
-108 QGGVDSARPPVKAG
+108 GGVRTAIGKFAGAFKDTPTSDLGARAIRAAVDRAGISPSVVDEVILGCVGQVGEDAFNARLATLKAG
-122 LPEKTTAF
+122 LPETTTAF

-171 LLPRSQVGWRL
+171 MLPRSQVGWRL
-182 GEATLIDGTMSLVT
+182 GEAQLIDGTLSLVT

-205 STAEKVAD
+205 ATAEKVAE

-227 ESQRRAAAAIAEGRF
+227 ESQRRAGVAIAEGRF
-242 DDQIVPVAIPQKK
+242 KEQIVPIAIPQRK
-255 GEPVIATVDEHPRPG
+255 GDPLVADLDEHPRPG
-270 TTMESLGRLKPA
+270 TTAESLARLKPA
-282 FREGGS
+282 FRDGGS

-295 GINDAGAAI
+295 GINDAGAAV
-304 VVMSR
+304 VVMTSAR
-309 GKAGELGVTPQ
+309 AQELGVTPQ
-320 LEWIADAVAGIA
+320 LEWVADAVAGVA

-342 AVQNLLRKVGMTIN
+342 AVQNLLKKAGMTIN
-356 DIDVM
+356 DIDLM
-361 ELDEAFAAQAVAVI
+361 ELNEAFAAQAVAVI
-375 RELEIDPDR
+375 RELEIDPER

-400 TGAILTIKLAYEL
+400 TGAILTVKLAYEL

>member
-1 MASGPRRRRPRSA
+1 V
-14 LKPRT
+14 T
-19 PDPRRLDSDIGA
+19 
-31 ITKRNPSDKMD
+31 RN
-42 MRVSRGRVPAIKEET
+42 GEGI
-57 MGYLRGVVHGA
+57 VVA
-68 IIGGAVAL
+68 
-76 LYAPKPGRQMRE
+76 
-88 ELSERLDQVRGQMQ
+88 
-102 PVLDQA
+102 
-108 QGGVDSARPPVKAG
+108 GGVRTAIGKFAGAFKDTPTSDLGANAIRAAVERAGISPDVVDEVILGCVGQVGEDAFNARLATLKAG

-182 GEATLIDGTMSLVT
+182 GEAALIDGTLSLVT

-205 STAEKVAD
+205 ATAEKVAD
-213 RYGVSREAQDKFAA
+213 RYGVSRQAQDAFAA

-242 DDQIVPVAIPQKK
+242 HDQIVPVAIPQKK
-255 GEPVIATVDEHPRPG
+255 GDPVIAQLDEHPRPG
-270 TTMESLGRLKPA
+270 TTLESLGRLKPA

-295 GINDAGAAI
+295 GINDAGAAV
-304 VVMSR
+304 VVMTR
-309 GKAGELGVTPQ
+309 AKADELGVTPQ
-320 LEWIADAVAGIA
+320 LEWVADAVAGIA

-342 AVQNLLRKVGMTIN
+342 AVQNLLKKVGMTIN
-356 DIDVM
+356 DIDLM
-361 ELDEAFAAQAVAVI
+361 ELNEAFAAQAVAVI
-375 RELEIDPDR
+375 RELEIDPDK

-400 TGAILTIKLAYEL
+400 TGAILTVKLAYEL
-413 KRRQAEWG
+413 KRRHKEWG

>member
-1 MASGPRRRRPRSA
+1 VTRNGGEGIVVAGGM
-14 LKPRT
+14 RT
-19 PDPRRLDSDIGA
+19 AIGKFAGAFKDTPSSDLGANAIRAAVERAGISPEVVDEVILGCVGQVGEDAFNARLA
-31 ITKRNPSDKMD
+31 T
-42 MRVSRGRVPAIKEET
+42 
-57 MGYLRGVVHGA
+57 L
-68 IIGGAVAL
+68 
-76 LYAPKPGRQMRE
+76 
-88 ELSERLDQVRGQMQ
+88 
-102 PVLDQA
+102 
-108 QGGVDSARPPVKAG
+108 KAG

-182 GEATLIDGTMSLVT
+182 GEATLIDGTISLVT

-227 ESQRRAAAAIAEGRF
+227 ESQRRAAAAIADGRF

-255 GEPVIATVDEHPRPG
+255 GDPVIARVDEHPRPA

-295 GINDAGAAI
+295 GINDAGAAV
-304 VVMSR
+304 VVMT
-309 GKAGELGVTPQ
+309 KATAEQLGVTPQ
-320 LEWIADAVAGIA
+320 LEWVADAVAGIA

-342 AVQNLLRKVGMTIN
+342 AVQNLLKKVGMTIN
-356 DIDVM
+356 DIDLM
-361 ELDEAFAAQAVAVI
+361 ELNEAFAAQAVAVI
-375 RELEIDPDR
+375 RELEIDPEK

-400 TGAILTIKLAYEL
+400 TGAILTVKLAYEL

>member
-1 MASGPRRRRPRSA
+1 MTQNGEG
-14 LKPRT
+14 
-19 PDPRRLDSDIGA
+19 I
-31 ITKRNPSDKMD
+31 
-42 MRVSRGRVPAIKEET
+42 
-57 MGYLRGVVHGA
+57 VVA
-68 IIGGAVAL
+68 
-76 LYAPKPGRQMRE
+76 
-88 ELSERLDQVRGQMQ
+88 
-102 PVLDQA
+102 
-108 QGGVDSARPPVKAG
+108 GGVRTAIGKFAGAFKDTPTSDLGANAIRAAVERAGISPDVVDEVILGCVGQVGEDAFNARLATLKAG

-171 LLPRSQVGWRL
+171 LLPRAQVGWRL
-182 GEATLIDGTMSLVT
+182 GEAALIDGTLSLVT

-205 STAEKVAD
+205 ATAEKVAD
-213 RYGVSREAQDKFAA
+213 RYGVSRQAQDAFAA

-242 DDQIVPVAIPQKK
+242 NDQIVPVAIPQKK
-255 GEPVIATVDEHPRPG
+255 GDPVIAQLDEHPRPG
-270 TTMESLGRLKPA
+270 TTLESLGRLKPA

-295 GINDAGAAI
+295 GINDAGAAV
-304 VVMSR
+304 VVMTR
-309 GKAGELGVTPQ
+309 AKAGELGVTPQ
-320 LEWIADAVAGIA
+320 LEWVADAVAGIA

-342 AVQNLLRKVGMTIN
+342 AVQNLLKKVGMTIN
-356 DIDVM
+356 DIDLM
-361 ELDEAFAAQAVAVI
+361 ELNEAFAAQAVAVI
-375 RELEIDPDR
+375 RELEIDPEK

-400 TGAILTIKLAYEL
+400 TGAILTVKLAYEL

-434 TLFRNLN
+434 TLFRNSN